1 MVCCIVSRMSKLH
14 DILNKRA
21 SEEDKIAF
29 YQQLSEDKAL
39 EQEFFDQKN
48 AWVKT
53 GKVAKLSSKE
63 LDDDFNQI
71 WRKATGNRIINLVSA
86 QVMRYAAIIIL
97 MLSLGGVMGYF
108 ISQQTSSYQ
117 LANERL
123 STFRADKGSIAEVV
137 LADGST
143 VRLNALTTLT
153 YREDP
158 ETGHRLVSLEGE
170 AYFDV
175 VHDEERPF
183 IVEAGDLTLIDL
195 GTQFNV
201 QAYSDTKYVETA
213 LVEGGI
219 EVHKQNKKK
228 VTLTPG
234 RMCEYSHETG
244 KFKVRNF
251 DINKKPGWLSNKF
264 IYHDI
269 RLERIMH
276 DLELWYDVSVVFE
289 DESLRDDRFNMNVS
303 RTVSIE
309 QVLEMLRLNTN
320 ANFDLTKNAQD
331 EKVITISK

>member
-1 MVCCIVSRMSKLH
+1 MSKLH

-21 SEEDKIAF
+21 SVEEKIAF
-29 YQQLSEDKAL
+29 YRQLRDNKAL
-39 EQEFFDQKN
+39 EEEFFDQKN

-53 GKVAKLSSKE
+53 GKVSKLSSHE
-63 LDDDFNQI
+63 SDEDFNQI
-71 WRKATGNRIINLVSA
+71 WKKVAGNRFLHLVSR
-86 QVMRYAAIIIL
+86 QIMRYAAIVVL
-97 MLSLGGVMGYF
+97 TLSVGGVMGYL
-108 ISQQTSSYQ
+108 ISQQTSTSH

-137 LADGST
+137 LADGSI
-143 VRLNALTTLT
+143 VRLNAQTSLT

-158 ETGHRLVSLEGE
+158 KTGHRLVSLEGE
-170 AYFDV
+170 AYFNV

-201 QAYSDTKYVETA
+201 QAYSDTRYIETV
-213 LVEGGI
+213 LVEGKI
-219 EVHKQNKKK
+219 EIHKQQKKK
-228 VTLTPG
+228 VTLIPG
-234 RMCEYSHETG
+234 RMCEYSKRTG
-244 KFKVRNF
+244 KFKVSAF

-264 IYHDI
+264 VYSDE

-276 DLELWYDVSVVFE
+276 DLELWYDFRVVFANK
-289 DESLRDDRFNMNVS
+289 SLRNDRFNMNISRNVS
-303 RTVSIE
+303 VE

-320 ANFDLTKNAQD
+320 ANFVMTQNSED